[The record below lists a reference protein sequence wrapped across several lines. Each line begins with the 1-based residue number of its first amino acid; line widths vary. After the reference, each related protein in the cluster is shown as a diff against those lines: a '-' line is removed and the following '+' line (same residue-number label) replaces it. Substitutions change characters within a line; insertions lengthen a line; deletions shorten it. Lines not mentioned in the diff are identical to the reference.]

1 MSMISEQTAEAP
13 SDAGAP
19 KRELNGHVLWAL
31 IMLGTLSGF
40 NLVDRGLLS
49 LNLEPIKLEL
59 NATDTQMSIAT
70 GIGFFLLNAIAGV
83 PLARLAD
90 RYSRRDVIA
99 IGFGFYS
106 LIMGMIGA
114 VTSFPGLLVSR
125 MLQGIGEASGVAPAS
140 AMINDLVSPRNRR
153 KALAGSRV
161 FSAIIVMGM
170 LTSLGHVADVY
181 GWRASFYVLAVPAV
195 VLVPLLMF
203 TVREPARETT
213 ASGQPISRVT
223 FREAWSRWRRSP
235 AFLLVLTGFAVSGVT
250 LQANGAWAGAFLAR
264 VRELSPSEIG
274 TLAGISR
281 GPALLLGSVLGAWL
295 TDYFARRDHRWR
307 FWVPAVMLTC
317 GTLTELVYLMATP
330 YWIWMPAYIVT
341 GALLLGSQ
349 ASLIA
354 VCMDVS
360 GIGMRATGLA
370 FALLAS
376 NLLADLIGPTMIGV
390 MNDTILQPYGVEAL
404 RYSMAI
410 VACLAA
416 VGGVLIFA
424 AARFET
430 EETRS
435 G

>member
-1 MSMISEQTAEAP
+1 MSMISEQTVEVP

-235 AFLLVLTGFAVSGVT
+235 AFLLVMTGFAVSGVT

-281 GPALLLGSVLGAWL
+281 GPAYRLFCAARSPLALLGAGRHADVRHP
-295 TDYFARRDHRWR
+295 DRARLPD
-307 FWVPAVMLTC
+307 
-317 GTLTELVYLMATP
+317 GD
-330 YWIWMPAYIVT
+330 
-341 GALLLGSQ
+341 ALLDLDAGLHRHGSVAAGVAGIADCGVHGRVRHRHAGDGARIC
-349 ASLIA
+349 ASCQQPAGGPHWADDDRGHERHDPAALWGRGA
-354 VCMDVS
+354 ALFDGDRGLS
-360 GIGMRATGLA
+360 GCGRRR
-370 FALLAS
+370 
-376 NLLADLIGPTMIGV
+376 ADLCCRAVRDGR
-390 MNDTILQPYGVEAL
+390 DAL
-404 RYSMAI
+404 GLMRS
-410 VACLAA
+410 AA
-416 VGGVLIFA
+416 WCSA
-424 AARFET
+424 
-430 EETRS
+430 
-435 G
+435 